1 MNRHLDPLGSGR
13 VFRDRRTGALV
24 VDEDGIGR
32 RGFAGDDPELA
43 GDGGQEYAGEGGQEY
58 AGEGPREFEGEV
70 EDFGARNRYS
80 QRGQYNR
87 YNNYPPQ
94 RQSQPYR
101 QPEPAPR
108 QSAPRADKDAD
119 GTPDGWQSAILSG
132 VSSVDEAG
140 QVTVVIRAQ
149 HPFLASDLTFEG
161 SSSGAMITN
170 ISFGD
175 RPVIVAN
182 GGLSTSVFTPTSQ
195 MRKHLKGQQ
204 LRGGLDITV
213 VGTLEGAGKLCVAF
227 FGFKPPTS

>member
-24 VDEDGIGR
+24 VDEDSIGR
-32 RGFAGDDPELA
+32 RGFAGEDPELA

-108 QSAPRADKDAD
+108 QARCA
-119 GTPDGWQSAILSG
+119 
-132 VSSVDEAG
+132 
-140 QVTVVIRAQ
+140 
-149 HPFLASDLTFEG
+149 
-161 SSSGAMITN
+161 
-170 ISFGD
+170 
-175 RPVIVAN
+175 
-182 GGLSTSVFTPTSQ
+182 STSGSGPSGCS
-195 MRKHLKGQQ
+195 KP
-204 LRGGLDITV
+204 
-213 VGTLEGAGKLCVAF
+213 AGS
-227 FGFKPPTS
+227 PPRPARPAM